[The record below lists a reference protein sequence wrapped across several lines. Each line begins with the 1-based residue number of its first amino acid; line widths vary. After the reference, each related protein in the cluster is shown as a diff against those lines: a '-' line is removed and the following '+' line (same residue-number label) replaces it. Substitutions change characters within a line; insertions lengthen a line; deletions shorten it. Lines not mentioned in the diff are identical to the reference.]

1 MKFVDWGLIDYRKA
15 AQRQLD
21 LVEQIA
27 SARSAEN
34 GASSGLNDT
43 LVFCAHPAVVT
54 LGRATKSEDLLGW
67 SGETVEVSRGGRATY
82 HGPSQIVV
90 YPILDMNLNRSG
102 FRARDLHGYMR
113 TLEQSIVET
122 LGEFGIASAGGVA
135 ASEDEVSRTGVWIS
149 NGDKKIAS
157 IGIACKKWVTYHGL
171 ALNVAHDPDAF
182 AGIQPCGMNSSI
194 MTSMEQALGGAVVDR
209 AAVIASLRRTLG
221 RLLLV
226 NSNSEA

>member
-1 MKFVDWGLIDYRKA
+1 MKFVDWGLIDYREA
-15 AQRQLD
+15 AKRQLD
-21 LVEQIA
+21 LVELVA
-27 SARSAEN
+27 GARSAEN
-34 GASSGLNDT
+34 GASGGSSDT

-54 LGRATKSEDLLGW
+54 LGRATKPEDLLGW

-90 YPILDMNLNRSG
+90 YPILDMHLSRAG

-135 ASEDEVSRTGVWIS
+135 ANEGEASRTGVWIA

-171 ALNVAHDPDAF
+171 ALNVAHDPLAF

-194 MTSMEQALGGAVVDR
+194 MTSMEQALGRAVVDR
-209 AAVIASLRRTLG
+209 SAVIASLRRALG
-221 RLLLV
+221 RLLLI
-226 NSNSEA
+226 NRNSEA